1 MTQSSARL
9 STQQSS
15 AKSSTM
21 QRSPWSADAQQACLH
36 QYHQAIQAAH
46 QHIDSVFL
54 NTPQVSFDA
63 LNEVVGANVLL
74 KVETLNP
81 IRSFKGRGTS
91 YFVHEHVHEA
101 KLVCASAGNFGQ
113 GLAYAGQQ
121 QGSQVTVF
129 AATTANPLKLERM
142 RQLGAQVELV
152 GDDFDAAKDAA
163 KAYAREYDYRYV
175 EDGKEAEVTA
185 GAGTLGLELSR
196 HADPLDVV
204 LVPLGN
210 GALLNGIG
218 LWFKANDVPTKIIAV
233 VAAGAPAMDDS
244 WRAGEVINADTVST
258 IADGIAVRK
267 PVPEAL
273 ELMQLSTD
281 DVLQVSDEDI
291 LNAMKLAQLHAGL
304 VLEPAGAAGLAALL
318 AYPNKFAGQHIATP
332 LCGSNV
338 TEAQLQAWF

>member
-1 MTQSSARL
+1 M
-9 STQQSS
+9 QQLN
-15 AKSSTM
+15 T
-21 QRSPWSADAQQACLH
+21 AQLND
-36 QYHQAIQAAH
+36 YHQAIQTAYR
-46 QHIDSVFL
+46 HIDPVFL
-54 NTPQVSFDA
+54 NTPQISFDA

-91 YFVHEHVHEA
+91 YFIHEHQHEA

-113 GLAYAGQQ
+113 GLAYAGRQ
-121 QGSQVTVF
+121 QGMQIVVF
-129 AATTANPLKLERM
+129 AAMTANPLKLEQM
-142 RQLGAQVELV
+142 RRLGAEVKLV
-152 GDDFDAAKDAA
+152 GDDFDAAKDAG
-163 KAYAREYDYRYV
+163 KAYAREYGYRYV
-175 EDGKEAEVTA
+175 EDGKEPEVTA

-196 HADPLDVV
+196 HPDPLDTV

-218 LWFKANDVPTKIIAV
+218 LWFKANELPTKIIGV
-233 VAAGAPAMDDS
+233 VAAQAPAMDTS
-244 WRAGEVINADTVST
+244 WRAGEVVSADSVST

-291 LNAMKLAQLHAGL
+291 LKAMKLAQLHAGL

-318 AYPNKFAGQHIATP
+318 AYPDRFAGQRIATP